1 MSWEQNLINDRHGI
15 ADLLKNSKVVAVLGM
30 KRDENQDKP
39 AYAVPMY
46 LKAHGYDII
55 PLPVKYP
62 EVKEVAGL
70 HAYQTLA
77 EIPSDVDI
85 VDVFRAPRDIDRH
98 VADILAKK
106 PKAVWFQSGI
116 RNDSA
121 AEKLARAGIKVVQ
134 DRCMKVELARL
145 RAYMAHHPE

>member
-1 MSWEQNLINDRHGI
+1 MSWEQNLMEDREAI

-30 KRDENQDKP
+30 ERDENQGKP

-46 LKAHGYDII
+46 LKAHGYEII

-62 EVKEVAGL
+62 EVTKVAGL
-70 HAYQTLA
+70 QAYHKLSEVPA
-77 EIPSDVDI
+77 DIDI

-98 VADILAKK
+98 LDDILAKK

-116 RNDSA
+116 RNDAA

-134 DRCMKVELARL
+134 DHCMKVELARL
-145 RAYMAHHPE
+145 RAHMAHRTE